1 MTSANGGTRVS
12 ANASIVRG
20 NPTGL
25 GVCGIKPV
33 GELDQRWGDLVV

>member
-1 MTSANGGTRVS
+1 V
-12 ANASIVRG
+12 NASIVGGG